1 MYSNHQYHAFRISLA
16 ISLISF
22 FLFSLS
28 FLALAREGDE
38 KVPIGVNE
46 YLGKTVDL
54 NAQFLDENGDTVTI
68 AELVDRPTIIS
79 FVYYTCPNICS
90 PLLNGL
96 RHAVDKVQL
105 APGVD
110 FNVVTISMNEDEGP
124 ELAREKKA
132 RYMQEME
139 RDFPAGSWWW
149 LTGDSAN
156 IRKFTDEMGF
166 AFRRTGNDFAHPAV
180 IMVLSGEGKIARYL
194 YGIDFNQF
202 DLQMAI
208 VEASQG
214 RVGPTIAKVL
224 KMCFSYDPEGRKYVF
239 NFMRVSGSIVLLFA
253 TLFLTVLIV
262 RTRKNKKNTS
272 R

>member
-1 MYSNHQYHAFRISLA
+1 MYFNQRYLTHRISWA
-16 ISLISF
+16 FSLISF

-28 FLALAREGDE
+28 FLAQAKEGDE
-38 KVPIGVNE
+38 NVPIGVNE
-46 YLGKTVDL
+46 YLGKTVNLDF
-54 NAQFLDENGDTVTI
+54 QFLDENGDTVTV
-68 AELVDRPTIIS
+68 AALVDRPTIIS

-105 APGVD
+105 EPGVD

-149 LTGDSAN
+149 LTGDSTN
-156 IRKFTDEMGF
+156 IRHITDELGF
-166 AFRRTGNDFAHPAV
+166 AFRRTGDDFAHPAV
-180 IMVLSGEGKIARYL
+180 IMVLSGKGKIARYL

-224 KMCFSYDPEGRKYVF
+224 KMCFSYDPTGRKYVF
-239 NFMRVSGSIVLLFA
+239 NFMRVAGSAVLLFA
-253 TLFLTVLIV
+253 GLFLTVLIV
-262 RTRKNKKNTS
+262 RTRKNKHTS